1 MERRSVLLGAAVV
14 LAGFSAFAHL
24 IIGFEGLLGSV
35 ADGALS
41 VVPILFIVSA
51 VLVVALLVSLARGT
65 LAPPTVY
72 LAGGVL
78 MVLHLFAYADVHAL
92 GYFETAT
99 GVDMHDHGGGD
110 GHDHNGDD
118 HSHDGDGHDHNGD
131 GHDHNGDDHSHDHD
145 GDGHDHNGDD
155 GHDHN
160 GDDHDGAAHEV
171 VIDHLREDVT
181 ALLTKVAET
190 GAAIAFFALYAL
202 ER

>member
-1 MERRSVLLGAAVV
+1 MERLSVLLGAAVV

-131 GHDHNGDDHSHDHD
+131 
-145 GDGHDHNGDD
+145 D

-181 ALLTKVAET
+181 ALSTKVAET